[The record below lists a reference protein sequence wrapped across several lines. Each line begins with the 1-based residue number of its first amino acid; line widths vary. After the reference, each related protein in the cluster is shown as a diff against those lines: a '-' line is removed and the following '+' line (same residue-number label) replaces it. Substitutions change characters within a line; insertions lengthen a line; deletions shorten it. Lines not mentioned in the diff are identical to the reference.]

1 MVKLCST
8 EMPVT
13 RCQRDCSCF
22 TVVYI
27 FTVNLL
33 CFSDAMAQIQSP
45 FCFCDQEVSSLK
57 LKQPLTVDTCVN
69 PQLIWITLSFLKNVL
84 FGCCVALKVMI
95 SHLCRLPI
103 RQHDGENR
111 ENWKSATTGHC
122 ADHSVAKCCHWI
134 VHIKLNNFLSFQVRW
149 WRSRW
154 APLNVGFMKHL
165 GGKSSLAPLHQ
176 IIPFCQ
182 NCNDEFTF
190 RRLPIRPKWAAE
202 TVTNWIEMYRRE
214 KPCPLPKES
223 DCKY

>member
-1 MVKLCST
+1 
-8 EMPVT
+8 
-13 RCQRDCSCF
+13 
-22 TVVYI
+22 
-27 FTVNLL
+27 
-33 CFSDAMAQIQSP
+33 
-45 FCFCDQEVSSLK
+45 
-57 LKQPLTVDTCVN
+57 
-69 PQLIWITLSFLKNVL
+69 
-84 FGCCVALKVMI
+84 MI

-122 ADHSVAKCCHWI
+122 ADHSAAKCCHWI

-149 WRSRW
+149 CRSRW

-165 GGKSSLAPLHQ
+165 GGKSSLTPLHQ

-202 TVTNWIEMYRRE
+202 TVTNWIEMYIGERNHVLYQKNLTVNINWQDSRQSTDEILIWKTRRGRY
-214 KPCPLPKES
+214 S
-223 DCKY
+223 TQVKYLHQSFFVECYISL